1 MFRNRFAIMLGEAAA
16 LALVA
21 GAAAGAQ
28 TAKPTT
34 SFTGDLGYVGA
45 SGNTR
50 LTTLSIGDKIVHTR
64 GAWTL
69 TQAAAYV
76 YGKTNGTESAN
87 QFGVSGRADWAFQP
101 RLGLFA
107 AASYERNP
115 FAGFKRRTD
124 ELIGLRW
131 KAVVAPRDSLSVDA
145 GGEFTQ
151 QTDVSG
157 INDSYPAAR
166 AAAAYKHVFSKLAYF
181 QQLAEYIPSL
191 QSGGGYR
198 VNTESSLVAPISTH
212 VGIKM
217 SYAIKYNSQP
227 PVNFGT
233 TDRLLTAGVQISY

>member
-1 MFRNRFAIMLGEAAA
+1 MFRRISVTLSAAA
-16 LALVA
+16 VALA
-21 GAAAGAQ
+21 GASSMAAAQ
-28 TAKPTT
+28 SAKPTT

-45 SGNTR
+45 SGNTK

-69 TQAAAYV
+69 TQTAAYV
-76 YGKTNGTESAN
+76 YGETNGAESAN
-87 QFGVSGRADWAFQP
+87 QLGITGRADWAFHP

-115 FAGFKRRTD
+115 FAGFRRRTD
-124 ELIGLRW
+124 ELVGLRW
-131 KAVVAPRDSLSVDA
+131 KAMTAPRDSLSVDA
-145 GGEFTQ
+145 GAEFTQ

-157 INDSYPAAR
+157 TSDSYPAAR

-181 QQLAEYIPSL
+181 QQLAEYIPAL
-191 QSGGGYR
+191 QSGRGYR

-212 VGIKM
+212 IGIKM
-217 SYAIKYNSQP
+217 GYAIKYNSQP

-233 TDRLLTAGVQISY
+233 TDRLLTAGVQVSY